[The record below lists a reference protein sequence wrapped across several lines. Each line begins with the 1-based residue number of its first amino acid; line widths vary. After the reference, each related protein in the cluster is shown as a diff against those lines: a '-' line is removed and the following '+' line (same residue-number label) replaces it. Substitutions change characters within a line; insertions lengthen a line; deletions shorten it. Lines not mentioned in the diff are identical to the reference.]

1 MPNFRRGIHKSD
13 KKADSEMK
21 TQSQQEKY
29 MYLRTPIKRIPIEG
43 YVTIRNVLSDHTA
56 ILFAVPSHVWN
67 ELEKSKEWTDFQNL
81 LEKYQESFARQLH
94 IEAGHKQENYPHED
108 VKQAFAGFSR
118 QTEKESRRSKRTNY
132 QDMTESEKN
141 EIIAYA
147 AGTLQSIH
155 KEINNV
161 QLFLLIT
168 SVAKICILLAILIAI
183 LLHK

>member
-1 MPNFRRGIHKSD
+1 MWIS
-13 KKADSEMK
+13 KKKLQNLE
-21 TQSQQEKY
+21 
-29 MYLRTPIKRIPIEG
+29 KRIADFEAA
-43 YVTIRNVLSDHTA
+43 VRNQQ
-56 ILFAVPSHVWN
+56 
-67 ELEKSKEWTDFQNL
+67 KEITSL
-81 LEKYQESFARQLH
+81 
-94 IEAGHKQENYPHED
+94 NYPHED
-108 VKQAFAGFSR
+108 VEQAFAGFSR

-161 QLFLLIT
+161 QSFLLIT
-168 SVAKICILLAILIAI
+168 SVAKICILLAILATI

>member
-1 MPNFRRGIHKSD
+1 MWIS
-13 KKADSEMK
+13 KKK
-21 TQSQQEKY
+21 LQNLK
-29 MYLRTPIKRIPIEG
+29 KRIADLEA
-43 YVTIRNVLSDHTA
+43 VVRNQQ
-56 ILFAVPSHVWN
+56 
-67 ELEKSKEWTDFQNL
+67 KEITSL
-81 LEKYQESFARQLH
+81 
-94 IEAGHKQENYPHED
+94 NYPYED

>member
-1 MPNFRRGIHKSD
+1 MWIS
-13 KKADSEMK
+13 KKK
-21 TQSQQEKY
+21 LQNLK
-29 MYLRTPIKRIPIEG
+29 KRIADLE
-43 YVTIRNVLSDHTA
+43 VAVRNQQ
-56 ILFAVPSHVWN
+56 
-67 ELEKSKEWTDFQNL
+67 KEITSL
-81 LEKYQESFARQLH
+81 
-94 IEAGHKQENYPHED
+94 NYPYED
-108 VKQAFAGFSR
+108 AKQAFAGFSR

-161 QLFLLIT
+161 QSFLLIT